1 MPASFVPITPE
12 LLTDF
17 RAGKEPALEQLFRQN
32 FEALTAE
39 AAERL
44 EDVAAAQKVVA
55 LSFLEVWD
63 RRAASAA
70 PSQLEA
76 QVRQAVNGGVSHE
89 MRRRAAAHR
98 LADTDGDHTQHAA
111 KHAVA
116 PETTDQVWAKIAA
129 ELHAPK
135 PDRAAR
141 AQEAGAHQRH
151 EAASHIAK
159 VSKRSNSKMASIAFF
174 VVVVGVG
181 ATLWFLNKGA
191 ETTKAG
197 QLLIREDANIMKS
210 SPGQRGKVNLED
222 STEVRIGS
230 ASTIKMTAH
239 FPMDM
244 RALQVMGT
252 AAFKTPKANTPLLV
266 KVSEAW
272 VYASDAD
279 FVVRSFPDDS
289 GTAMI
294 KATKGTISVKSGKEE
309 RELAAG
315 SAVQVLQNGV
325 FMDLDP
331 SKAALAFGWVD
342 GSFVTDNA
350 PLRRVLAELKR
361 WYGLDIAA
369 KDTSILGRPV
379 SMTSSLESNNDAI
392 KALEAAAAVK
402 VTYEGKNMIMIDA
415 AKAPVAKAPVA
426 KKK

>member
-1 MPASFVPITPE
+1 M
-12 LLTDF
+12 
-17 RAGKEPALEQLFRQN
+17 
-32 FEALTAE
+32 
-39 AAERL
+39 
-44 EDVAAAQKVVA
+44 
-55 LSFLEVWD
+55 
-63 RRAASAA
+63 
-70 PSQLEA
+70 
-76 QVRQAVNGGVSHE
+76 
-89 MRRRAAAHR
+89 
-98 LADTDGDHTQHAA
+98 
-111 KHAVA
+111 
-116 PETTDQVWAKIAA
+116 
-129 ELHAPK
+129 
-135 PDRAAR
+135 
-141 AQEAGAHQRH
+141 
-151 EAASHIAK
+151 
-159 VSKRSNSKMASIAFF
+159 SKRSNSKIASIAFF
-174 VVVVGVG
+174 VIVVGVG
-181 ATLWFLNKGA
+181 AALWFLNKGA
-191 ETTKAG
+191 EATKAG
-197 QLLIREDANIMKS
+197 QLLTREDANIMKS
-210 SPGQRGKVNLED
+210 APGQRGKVNLED

-244 RALQVMGT
+244 RALQVIGT
-252 AAFKTPKANTPLLV
+252 AAFKAPKANTPLLV

-315 SAVQVLQNGV
+315 AAVQVLQNGV
-325 FMDLDP
+325 FMDLDAE
-331 SKAALAFGWVD
+331 KATLAFGWVD
-342 GSFVTDNA
+342 GSFVTENA

-402 VTYEGKNMIMIDA
+402 VTYEGKTMVMIDA
-415 AKAPVAKAPVA
+415 ATAPVA